1 MVVWKQLKA
10 VGNFR
15 EELIVL
21 WLKFCV
27 FCVVGFLWFLEFECE
42 MIRKVVIQGRFIDM
56 GYFNGFRN
64 YFQIQS
70 ADADVAT
77 TEQAVKKTK
86 RGELLDLSVRMFTVI
101 VYCLSSLLMLYFH
114 DQVS

>member
-1 MVVWKQLKA
+1 MVVGKQLKA

-27 FCVVGFLWFLEFECE
+27 FCVVGFLWFLEFDCE
-42 MIRKVVIQGRFIDM
+42 MIRKVVIQGRFIDV

-77 TEQAVKKTK
+77 TEQTVKKTK
-86 RGELLDLSVRMFTVI
+86 RGEPLNAQCSD
-101 VYCLSSLLMLYFH
+101 VYCLSSLLMSYFH